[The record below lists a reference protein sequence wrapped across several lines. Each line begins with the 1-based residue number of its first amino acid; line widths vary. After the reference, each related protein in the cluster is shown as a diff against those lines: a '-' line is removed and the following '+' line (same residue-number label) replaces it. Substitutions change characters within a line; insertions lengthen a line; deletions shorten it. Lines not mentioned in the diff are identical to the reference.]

1 MMKRFISLAIIFF
14 ILILSFQPTILAA
27 GSSTN
32 GDSVYDTI
40 LKGEEKEK
48 SSPEK
53 VVESELSPSPSLF
66 PSFIKFIFSF
76 ILVIGLLFVLLR
88 ILSKRNMF
96 QTRGPVIHLGGQ
108 HLGKDRSLQILLIGQ
123 TIYIIGVGEE
133 VTLVRTIS
141 QGEEYQHLLEIVENQ
156 PEIPQPNWLPKD
168 SKKLF
173 NDTFV
178 KYLKKMKQGNGGE

>member
-1 MMKRFISLAIIFF
+1 MKRKIRFAIIFF
-14 ILILSFQPTILAA
+14 ILILSFQSTILAA

-53 VVESELSPSPSLF
+53 VVENGSSPSLF

-88 ILSKRNMF
+88 FLSKRNMF

-156 PEIPQPNWLPKD
+156 PEIPQPSWLPKD